1 MTVLNIHN
9 DQCARNTD
17 ERAHY
22 VERANDQLKIS
33 EITRR
38 VFTESELASL
48 DDTTRSQAWDNLS
61 WIREVPYAQFPL
73 SSRADRYYVMRCKN
87 DDFHKRLINLLIVC
101 GARASRLAETT
112 VLIQGT
118 MDVDSWEKD
127 VRLVNAIELAYTDR
141 YEEIFQKVR
150 VALDLNDYALSVIE
164 KIREIAPRFEANY
177 SIKRIGLGFDH
188 EIVVQLFDENNGN
201 QAEILMNV
209 DTAGIVNAQFRGIR
223 EGLPTTACTYNIKFM
238 NFQNIAEWFM
248 AWYKAEKIDEDIT
261 AYKLAALEELVNDFN
276 DLVLATPLVTLAKV
290 VLTVEHNYSNEVD
303 VRANYTGLGVDNNQD
318 CDVNDAIVREFARIE
333 YGEDTRYDCFLKIFL
348 AYYAVVHQ
356 DGLRIGED
364 QDTKAFVNS
373 RGMERLLGEIVLDMI
388 SRQYKIPVASVD
400 FGFSHSYMDRL
411 YLCKNGQEVSHH
423 ISRDDFTKVFKD
435 SNGLLTDEIRMHYA
449 NLVSKFVNAL
459 MK

>member
-48 DDTTRSQAWDNLS
+48 DDTTRSQAWSNLS

-188 EIVVQLFDENNGN
+188 EIVVQLFD
-201 QAEILMNV
+201 
-209 DTAGIVNAQFRGIR
+209 
-223 EGLPTTACTYNIKFM
+223 
-238 NFQNIAEWFM
+238 
-248 AWYKAEKIDEDIT
+248 
-261 AYKLAALEELVNDFN
+261 
-276 DLVLATPLVTLAKV
+276 
-290 VLTVEHNYSNEVD
+290 
-303 VRANYTGLGVDNNQD
+303 
-318 CDVNDAIVREFARIE
+318 
-333 YGEDTRYDCFLKIFL
+333 
-348 AYYAVVHQ
+348 
-356 DGLRIGED
+356 
-364 QDTKAFVNS
+364 
-373 RGMERLLGEIVLDMI
+373 
-388 SRQYKIPVASVD
+388 
-400 FGFSHSYMDRL
+400 
-411 YLCKNGQEVSHH
+411 
-423 ISRDDFTKVFKD
+423 
-435 SNGLLTDEIRMHYA
+435 
-449 NLVSKFVNAL
+449 
-459 MK
+459 

>member
-1 MTVLNIHN
+1 
-9 DQCARNTD
+9 
-17 ERAHY
+17 
-22 VERANDQLKIS
+22 
-33 EITRR
+33 
-38 VFTESELASL
+38 
-48 DDTTRSQAWDNLS
+48 
-61 WIREVPYAQFPL
+61 
-73 SSRADRYYVMRCKN
+73 
-87 DDFHKRLINLLIVC
+87 
-101 GARASRLAETT
+101 
-112 VLIQGT
+112 
-118 MDVDSWEKD
+118 
-127 VRLVNAIELAYTDR
+127 
-141 YEEIFQKVR
+141 
-150 VALDLNDYALSVIE
+150 
-164 KIREIAPRFEANY
+164 
-177 SIKRIGLGFDH
+177 
-188 EIVVQLFDENNGN
+188 
-201 QAEILMNV
+201 MNV

-435 SNGLLTDEIRMHYA
+435 SNGLLTD
-449 NLVSKFVNAL
+449 
-459 MK
+459 